1 MVKKHS
7 SADKSRFHI
16 LIVDDEDPIQK
27 LLKRTLDSQGFQT
40 RTASNGKQALT
51 YLKEESFDIVISDI
65 AMPGMSGIELTKK
78 ILSAYSADV
87 ILMTGMIS
95 QYHYDEIIGIGASD
109 FIQKPFTT
117 EEIILRT
124 NRVIRERCLKEEQI
138 HMHNQLAQ
146 AQKLESIGQLSAGIA
161 HEINTPIQYISDN
174 TFFLKD
180 VISDLNLLMEKF
192 LHLFKAAKMG
202 SIDAVMLEQMET
214 ALDKTD
220 LEYLQN
226 EIPQAIDQ
234 TIEGIDR
241 IKNIIQ
247 AIKMFSHPGQKEH
260 LPIDLNQCLQT
271 AITIS
276 KNEWKNTADLSVN
289 LDPALPQVV
298 CNPGEMNQVFL
309 NLIVNASHAISQ
321 KAASQTGDKGN
332 IKISTNST
340 QGWVEIKISDTGT
353 GIPEEIKTQ
362 IFDPFFTTKD
372 QGRGTG
378 QGLAISRS
386 IVEERHHGKIKMET
400 REGEGTTFIILL
412 PVGKI

>member
-1 MVKKHS
+1 MVQKHS

-16 LIVDDEDPIQK
+16 LIVDDEDQIQK
-27 LLKRTLDSQGFQT
+27 LLKRTLSSQGFQT
-40 RTASNGKQALT
+40 RVASNGKEALT
-51 YLKEESFDIVISDI
+51 YLKKKSFDIVISDI
-65 AMPGMSGIELTKK
+65 AMPEISGIELTKK

-109 FIQKPFTT
+109 FIQKPFTN

-138 HMHNQLAQ
+138 HIHNQLAQ

-180 VISDLNLLMEKF
+180 VIADLNLLVEKF
-192 LHLFKAAKMG
+192 LHSFKTAKTG
-202 SIDAVMLEQMET
+202 SIDAVILEQIQA
-214 ALDKTD
+214 ALDEAD
-220 LEYLQN
+220 LEYIQK

-247 AIKMFSHPGQKEH
+247 AMKVFSHPGQKEH
-260 LPIDLNQCLQT
+260 VPTDLNQCLQN

-276 KNEWKNTADLSVN
+276 KNEWKDIAELSVDF
-289 LDPALPQVV
+289 DPTLPQVA

-309 NLIVNASHAISQ
+309 NLLVNAGHAISQ
-321 KAASQTGDKGN
+321 KAASQTANKDK

-340 QGWVEIKISDTGT
+340 QHGVEIKISDTGT
-353 GIPEEIKTQ
+353 GIPEAIKTQ

-372 QGRGTG
+372 RGKGTG

-386 IVEERHHGKIKMET
+386 IVEERHQGKIEMKT

-412 PVGKI
+412 PLGKR